1 MRMRRLGDLRLAC
14 KVHWTIDKETL
25 PVAMRTAK
33 SALGGPCNFVPQKG
47 TYSFAE
53 ARRIAAATISVN
65 SNSAPVA
72 FSGSS
77 FTPPLREQDWDDD
90 SMIELAFDKDQ
101 TAQ

>member
-1 MRMRRLGDLRLAC
+1 
-14 KVHWTIDKETL
+14 
-25 PVAMRTAK
+25 MRTAK
-33 SALGGPCNFVPQKG
+33 SALGGPCNFVSQKG

-53 ARRIAAATISVN
+53 ARRIAAATISFN

-90 SMIELAFDKDQ
+90 STIELAFDNDQ